1 MDLNMTKCN
10 EIKLKTL
17 GDQFE
22 KGKKKSILPVSR
34 FDCAVR
40 AIKPTILDKLLIFS
54 SVS

>member
-22 KGKKKSILPVSR
+22 KGKKKYFAGFKI
-34 FDCAVR
+34 
-40 AIKPTILDKLLIFS
+40 
-54 SVS
+54 